1 MSTHTGTDHKTTK
14 TAGHNRAAT
23 PSAPLLP
30 QERSQAL
37 MQLIRLTQGLSTLA
51 DKEAQALARDDMLT
65 FSVLQ
70 DEKDLLSNRYIKAS
84 EEFRNRLEDFR
95 GADPTLLDRLVAL
108 QKDLGD
114 KTAGNNQV
122 ISRIYQKARKT
133 TQSALVTVQ
142 ELAQRHKLNDEERTS
157 ETAEKQE
164 G

>member
-1 MSTHTGTDHKTTK
+1 MSTHTGTDRKTTK
-14 TAGHNRAAT
+14 TARQAPAT
-23 PSAPLLP
+23 ATPLLP

-37 MQLIRLTQGLSTLA
+37 MHLIRLTQGLSALA
-51 DKEAQALARDDMLT
+51 DKESQALARDDMLT

-70 DEKDLLSNRYIKAS
+70 DEKELLANRYVRAS

-95 GADPTLLDRLVAL
+95 GADPTILDRLVAL
-108 QKDLGD
+108 QKDLGE
-114 KTAGNNQV
+114 KTADNNQM

-142 ELAQRHKLNDEERTS
+142 ELAQRHKLSVEEIAPANT
-157 ETAEKQE
+157 EKQE